1 MKKTKA
7 LPASILAALTRT
19 MAGVAELVPLVE
31 GEESQA
37 FAFEWRGDGYVVR
50 INREARGFEKDAFAA
65 RRFAAPGLPVPEV
78 TAIGRLDEGPFYCV
92 SRRAP
97 GVTLQDLA
105 PARLPAIVGPVAGVM
120 DAIAASSL
128 ASTKGYGRFD
138 ADGIGEHASWHGF
151 VTCIADE
158 ARFDWRPVAGLAGRA
173 GMRRIDRHLKEV
185 LALAAHCPET
195 RQLVHGDFGA
205 NNVLTDGQ
213 AITGVIDWSEA
224 LFGDALYDVA
234 NIFFWRTWL
243 DCMDQQ
249 ARFFEAAGGSGE
261 TAGHGERLRC
271 YQLRIGLQQVHECAV
286 IGDAQDLAWALNRCD
301 EIATIDWAP

>member
-1 MKKTKA
+1 VKKTKA
-7 LPASILAALTRT
+7 LPSSIVAALTRT
-19 MAGVAELVPLVE
+19 MAGVSELVPLVE

-50 INREARGFEKDAFAA
+50 INREAEGFKKDAFAA

-78 TAIGRLDEGPFYCV
+78 TAIGQLDEGPFYCV

-105 PARLPAIVGPVAGVM
+105 PARLPAIVGPVARVM
-120 DAIAASSL
+120 DAMAASSL
-128 ASTKGYGRFD
+128 ASTQGFGRFD
-138 ADGIGEHASWHGF
+138 ANGIGEHASWHDF
-151 VTCIADE
+151 LTCIADE
-158 ARFDWRPVAGLAGRA
+158 ACFDWRPVAGQV
-173 GMRRIDRHLKEV
+173 GMRRIDRHLNEV
-185 LALAAHCPET
+185 LALAAHCPEA

-205 NNVLTDGQ
+205 NNVLTDGR

-249 ARFFEAAGGSGE
+249 ARFFEASEGDSPGYR
-261 TAGHGERLRC
+261 ERLRC
-271 YQLRIGLQQVHECAV
+271 YQLRIGLQQVHECAMA
-286 IGDAQDLAWALNRCD
+286 GDAQDLAWALNRCD
-301 EIATIDWAP
+301 EIATLDWTP